1 MQSGV
6 TGINAVRIYNPVK
19 QSLDH
24 DPEGRFIRRYL
35 PELRDLPDAA
45 LHEPWR
51 LDAPPPGYPPPVVDP
66 AQAAR
71 EARRRMAPYWRGE
84 GFRDEARK
92 VYRKLGSR
100 DRQRDGGRRPASRT
114 PVRPRP
120 QRRNCPSVSAMHRA
134 MTGWT
139 KISAR

>member
-35 PELRDLPDAA
+35 PELRDQPDTA

-51 LDAPPPGYPPPVVDP
+51 LDASPPGYPPPVVDP
-66 AQAAR
+66 VQAAR

-84 GFRDEARK
+84 GFRDEARE

-100 DRQRDGGRRPASRT
+100 DRRRDAAPPSPQLTLGFGAPTGERDGGR
-114 PVRPRP
+114 
-120 QRRNCPSVSAMHRA
+120 
-134 MTGWT
+134 
-139 KISAR
+139 

>member
-66 AQAAR
+66 VQAAR

-100 DRQRDGGRRPASRT
+100 DRRREADAPSPQLTLGFGTPTGERDPGR
-114 PVRPRP
+114 
-120 QRRNCPSVSAMHRA
+120 
-134 MTGWT
+134 
-139 KISAR
+139 